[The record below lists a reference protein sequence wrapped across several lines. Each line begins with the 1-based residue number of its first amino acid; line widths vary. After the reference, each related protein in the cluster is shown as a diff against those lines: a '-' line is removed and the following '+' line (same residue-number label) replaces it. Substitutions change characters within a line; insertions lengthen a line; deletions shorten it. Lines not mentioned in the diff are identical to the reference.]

1 MQFSAAPD
9 LAAALVVGA
18 ASPGQ
23 VLANVTSMSSRIPPE
38 FWDELRTKGL
48 IEPTAPVPQ
57 ETMEPA

>member
-23 VLANVTSMSSRIPPE
+23 ILANVSSMNTRIRPE
-38 FWDELRTKGL
+38 FWDELKAKGL
-48 IEPTAPVPQ
+48 IERAAPVPQ
-57 ETMEPA
+57 